1 MLFVAATGLDEENLL
16 LALIAKQADVEDVIS
31 KVSRQNYKNLIE
43 QMGIDMVLNPL
54 DIVTSTILR
63 YIQGS
68 KRIIASLL
76 IQGQAEIMEII
87 ASDDMKLANTPLKN
101 VKLPDGVLIAAIHRG
116 AEVII
121 PNGDTRIREN
131 DKVTIFCLLS
141 DVGEL
146 EKLMTEKKSFIM

>member
-1 MLFVAATGLDEENLL
+1 
-16 LALIAKQADVEDVIS
+16 
-31 KVSRQNYKNLIE
+31 
-43 QMGIDMVLNPL
+43 
-54 DIVTSTILR
+54 
-63 YIQGS
+63 
-68 KRIIASLL
+68 
-76 IQGQAEIMEII
+76 MEII